1 MIVVGRFVCVV
12 AVIVI
17 AAVKMVL
24 QRVRSLRVGFVSHG
38 NRVVA
43 PKKGIYYPPTTRE
56 IRACI
61 AAKAPA
67 KPSRKCSA
75 EERILGF
82 CS

>member
-1 MIVVGRFVCVV
+1 LCQNFST
-12 AVIVI
+12 
-17 AAVKMVL
+17 L
-24 QRVRSLRVGFVSHG
+24 QAQGHPKWREVSLSLPTLGPG
-38 NRVVA
+38 W
-43 PKKGIYYPPTTRE
+43 IYYPPTTRE

-67 KPSRKCSA
+67 KPARKCSA